1 MIIEKIWEKILL
13 IILYYLFEFS
23 KYIII
28 NYIIGK
34 INIFT
39 HSLSLR
45 LEIKPN

>member
-1 MIIEKIWEKILL
+1 MTIENILL
-13 IILYYLFEFS
+13 IILYYLFEYN

-39 HSLSLR
+39 NSLPLR